1 MSLSRREYSSR
12 YVYSLRFRSVAVDH
26 GRLETAGKHGRTL
39 SGVVRVACTC
49 GVILVLLV
57 LLITCKMGAT
67 PREKRYNTERSES
80 LHIAESVH
88 RADKMSSNLLIFI
101 IIYAFDAAA
110 VQEMSKSKREDRQ
123 SMDEGQHPQ
132 GCWSITSFVL
142 RNYQQLVNHSN

>member
-1 MSLSRREYSSR
+1 MSLSRHEYSSR

-88 RADKMSSNLLIFI
+88 RADT
-101 IIYAFDAAA
+101 FDAAA

-132 GCWSITSFVL
+132 GC
-142 RNYQQLVNHSN
+142 

>member
-1 MSLSRREYSSR
+1 MSLSRHEYSSR

-26 GRLETAGKHGRTL
+26 GRLETAGKHGRML
-39 SGVVRVACTC
+39 SGAIRAACTC

-57 LLITCKMGAT
+57 LLITCRMGAT
-67 PREKRYNTERSES
+67 PREKRYDTERSES

-88 RADKMSSNLLIFI
+88 KADKMSSNLLIFI
-101 IIYAFDAAA
+101 IVYTFDATA

-132 GCWSITSFVL
+132 GC
-142 RNYQQLVNHSN
+142 